1 MISASRAWFLAFRT
15 LCSMPRRVSIPDS
28 CSEISTEIVP
38 TSTGWPFSL
47 ASAMS
52 STTARY
58 FASLVLK
65 MKSFSSLRTIGRC
78 VGIEMTSVL

>member
-1 MISASRAWFLAFRT
+1 MLVAIVTAPSWPAPRMISASRAWFFAFST
-15 LCSMPRRVSIPDS
+15 LCSMPRRVSIPES
-28 CSEISTEIVP
+28 ISEISTEIVP
-38 TSTGWPFSL
+38 TRTGWPCSW

-65 MKSFSSLRTIGRC
+65 M
-78 VGIEMTSVL
+78 